1 MVYQT
6 CRVGYLSDHK
16 KPVEYNEGHQRVHI
30 ITYLFKMHKT
40 PPPFHRVQLAIAE
53 CVNQGEEALS
63 NQCDGMPSFL
73 TDIKAD
79 MDTESLKGWCMLND
93 LSFAMH
99 VAVVSSAL

>member
-1 MVYQT
+1 M
-6 CRVGYLSDHK
+6 
-16 KPVEYNEGHQRVHI
+16 EYNEGHQRVHI

-40 PPPFHRVQLAIAE
+40 PSPFHRVQLAIAE

-63 NQCDGMPSFL
+63 NRCDGMPSFL
-73 TDIKAD
+73 THIKAD

-99 VAVVSSAL
+99 AAVVSSAL